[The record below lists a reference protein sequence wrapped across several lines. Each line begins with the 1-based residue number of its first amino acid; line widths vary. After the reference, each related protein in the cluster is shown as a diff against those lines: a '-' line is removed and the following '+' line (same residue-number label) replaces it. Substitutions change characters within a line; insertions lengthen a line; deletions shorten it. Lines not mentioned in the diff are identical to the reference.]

1 MIFDEPP
8 GSRAHFVEPEID
20 SRLEIEDHDLAVQLA
35 ERDVRI
41 DRHHGGQR
49 GPAHWHR
56 SSHRIFH
63 THGVKSRER
72 APACHRHLVYGTMG
86 EPCEP
91 GGSRAPLSSSA
102 TRTGCGGKIPP
113 NTAGGALSP
122 SAAPHGPHPAA
133 PRTPD
138 PPGPP

>member
-1 MIFDEPP
+1 MP
-8 GSRAHFVEPEID
+8 GIAPRRERARAHCVEPEIA

-86 EPCEP
+86 EPCKP

-102 TRTGCGGKIPP
+102 TRTGCGGEVA
-113 NTAGGALSP
+113 TCMAGGPPSP
-122 SAAPHGPHPAA
+122 WSA
-133 PRTPD
+133 PD
-138 PPGPP
+138 GAHAKAPGP

>member
-72 APACHRHLVYGTMG
+72 IAPSKMLPSGNRRAICDVTFCGPWGRGGL
-86 EPCEP
+86 PREP
-91 GGSRAPLSSSA
+91 GSEVGILESDLSALPASRAP
-102 TRTGCGGKIPP
+102 GQ
-113 NTAGGALSP
+113 
-122 SAAPHGPHPAA
+122 APDA
-133 PRTPD
+133 D
-138 PPGPP
+138 